1 MAEPSASPRLMPP
14 AGAPA
19 PTAETASPAPA
30 ATPWP
35 QMLRVAWLSI
45 ALGLLLELVLVLY
58 ALLSGQVGGP
68 QPFLTDLIQKVSWG
82 FIVCVSLAF
91 GATASKAPETKAGLL
106 GLISA
111 PLGFMIARSLHKAI
125 GAALGVAGAAAGV
138 SPFLIGGLKGLQY
151 GLFGGVLG
159 WLGQQ
164 AWGKLGAHL
173 GAGVAFGVTFG
184 LTIALMME
192 VGAPV
197 PTPPVGLVSR
207 GLNELIFPVGC
218 AAVVY
223 ASSVLGRR
231 L

>member
-1 MAEPSASPRLMPP
+1 MAEPEVSTGLMTPPGTPAQAAAS
-14 AGAPA
+14 
-19 PTAETASPAPA
+19 PA
-30 ATPWP
+30 ATPWR

-58 ALLSGQVGGP
+58 ALASGHAGRP
-68 QPFLTDLIQKVSWG
+68 QPFITDLVQKVTWG
-82 FIVCVSLAF
+82 FIVCVGVAF
-91 GATASKAPETKAGLL
+91 GTTASKAPETRAALFGLL
-106 GLISA
+106 AA
-111 PLGFMIARSLHKAI
+111 PVGFLVARSLHKAL

-138 SPFLIGGLKGLQY
+138 SPLLIGGLKGLQY
-151 GLFGGVLG
+151 GLFGGLLG

-164 AWGKLGAHL
+164 AWGKLGSHL

-184 LTIALMME
+184 LTILLMME

-207 GLNELIFPVGC
+207 GLNELIFPIGC
-218 AAVVY
+218 AAIIY
-223 ASSVLGRR
+223 ASSVLGKR

>member
-1 MAEPSASPRLMPP
+1 MAEQSVSPSSRTPAGSPASQSASPWRP
-14 AGAPA
+14 
-19 PTAETASPAPA
+19 
-30 ATPWP
+30 
-35 QMLRVAWLSI
+35 MLRAAWLSI
-45 ALGLLLELVLVLY
+45 ALGLFLELVLVLY
-58 ALLSGQVGGP
+58 ALVAGQADRP
-68 QPFLTDLIQKVSWG
+68 QPFLADLVQKVSWG

-106 GLISA
+106 GLVAA
-111 PLGFMIARSLHKAI
+111 PLGFLVARSLHKAL
-125 GAALGVAGAAAGV
+125 GAALGVAGAVAGV

-151 GLFGGVLG
+151 GLFGGVLA

-173 GAGVAFGVTFG
+173 GAGAAFGVTFG
-184 LTIALMME
+184 LTLLLMME

-218 AAVVY
+218 SAVIY
-223 ASSVLGRR
+223 ASNVLGKR

>member
-1 MAEPSASPRLMPP
+1 MVEPTVAPRSIPP
-14 AGAPA
+14 SEA
-19 PTAETASPAPA
+19 TAPA
-30 ATPWP
+30 AKPWP

-82 FIVCVSLAF
+82 FIVCVGIAL
-91 GATASKAPETKAGLL
+91 GTTASKAPEAKAGLL

-111 PLGFMIARSLHKAI
+111 PLGFLISRSLHKALA
-125 GAALGVAGAAAGV
+125 AALGMAGAVAGV
-138 SPFLIGGLKGLQY
+138 SPLLIGGLKGLQY
-151 GLFGGVLG
+151 GLFGAFLA
-159 WLGQQ
+159 WLGKQ
-164 AWGKLGAHL
+164 AWGRLGAHL

-184 LTIALMME
+184 LTILLITE
-192 VGAPV
+192 LGAPA
-197 PTPPVGLVSR
+197 PTPAIGLVSR
-207 GLNELIFPVGC
+207 GLNELIFPIGC

-223 ASSVLGRR
+223 ASSVLSKR